1 MKRVLALLLTLAC
14 ACSGETVARIE
25 PNPVRRGIETHLQT
39 LDTTTLLPLR
49 FNPAPCNCPAF
60 ELHLGEQ
67 WVRAELSASD
77 ADRWT
82 AWTGWLAATPPELL
96 PVEVQLRGRVDRDLQ
111 RTAQG
116 AYAVRVEIIEIVGP
130 LPPPSPEVVPPPA
143 P

>member
-1 MKRVLALLLTLAC
+1 MKAALALLLALAS

-25 PNPVRRGIETHLQT
+25 PNPVRRGIETGLHA
-39 LDTTTLLPLR
+39 LDTKAILPLR

-77 ADRWT
+77 TDRWS

-96 PVEVQLRGRVDRDLQ
+96 PVEVQLRGRVDRDVQ

-116 AYAVRVEIIEIVGP
+116 AYAVRVEILEIVGP
-130 LPPPSPEVVPPPA
+130 LPPQSPDVVPSPVP
-143 P
+143 